1 MDPNKLTDRELL
13 RLYGQV
19 LDTLRLRGT
28 TRSANNPV
36 ADYAEGLCKKA
47 LNLTLAAK
55 STTGY
60 DGTDPSGHKIEVKA
74 RRITKENGSR
84 QLSAIRGI
92 GNQHFD
98 YLAGVL
104 FNADF
109 SVMRGCLIPY
119 AVVKEHGKH
128 VEHSLNQCGIKK
140 IVMCEKFDELSGCTL
155 HASVVIT
162 EKLQILLVDPAFDAF
177 VFFDVFVDDFLCA
190 IGRTIIGNQQL
201 EVAKRLGK
209 RALDCLSKIV
219 FAVVDGQAY

>member
-1 MDPNKLTDRELL
+1 VRRLDLDALTDRELL
-13 RLYGQV
+13 VLYGRV
-19 LDTLRLRGT
+19 LDSLRSRGT

-47 LNLTLAAK
+47 LKLKLAKK

-60 DGTDPSGHKIEVKA
+60 DGTDPSGKKIEIKA

-92 GNQHFD
+92 GSHHFD

-109 SVMRGCLIPY
+109 SVMKGCLIPY

-128 VEHSLNQCGIKK
+128 NVHANSHRFLLRDS
-140 IVMCEKFDELSGCTL
+140 VWSVSG
-155 HASVVIT
+155 VRDIT
-162 EKLQILLVDPAFDAF
+162 ESL
-177 VFFDVFVDDFLCA
+177 
-190 IGRTIIGNQQL
+190 
-201 EVAKRLGK
+201 K
-209 RALDCLSKIV
+209 RAE
-219 FAVVDGQAY
+219 AVTGP

>member
-1 MDPNKLTDRELL
+1 MALQDPDALSDRELL
-13 RLYGQV
+13 VLYGRV
-19 LDTLRLRGT
+19 LDTLRSRGT

-92 GNQHFD
+92 GSQHFD

-109 SVMRGCLIPY
+109 SVMKGCLIPY
-119 AVVKEHGKH
+119 AVIKEHGNH
-128 VEHSLNQCGIKK
+128 VEHSNSHRFLLRDS
-140 IVMCEKFDELSGCTL
+140 VWTL
-155 HASVVIT
+155 KGVRDIT
-162 EKLQILLVDPAFDAF
+162 ETLKKAEAT
-177 VFFDVFVDDFLCA
+177 A
-190 IGRTIIGNQQL
+190 
-201 EVAKRLGK
+201 E
-209 RALDCLSKIV
+209 
-219 FAVVDGQAY
+219 

>member
-128 VEHSLNQCGIKK
+128 VEHSNSHRFLLR
-140 IVMCEKFDELSGCTL
+140 D
-155 HASVVIT
+155 SVWSLPGVQDIT
-162 EKLQILLVDPAFDAF
+162 VALKEAEGLVDTPA
-177 VFFDVFVDDFLCA
+177 
-190 IGRTIIGNQQL
+190 
-201 EVAKRLGK
+201 
-209 RALDCLSKIV
+209 
-219 FAVVDGQAY
+219 